1 MTTTQT
7 SAGTATPVT
16 PVTQPRARRTA
27 ERAWVRMRELVTETY
42 DRRKEV
48 SDTLGMSYAKAK
60 ALRHIAAG
68 PLTMRELAQRLV
80 TDRPYATLLVDD
92 LERRE
97 LVERTPHPDDRRCKL
112 VKVTETGQ
120 AAAAVATRILQEPP
134 PELLGLPESE
144 LAALDAILAGLA
156 SA

>member
-1 MTTTQT
+1 MTTTET
-7 SAGTATPVT
+7 SA
-16 PVTQPRARRTA
+16 QARQTA

-42 DRRKEV
+42 DRRKQV
-48 SDTLGMSYAKAK
+48 SDTLGMSFAKAK

-97 LVERTPHPDDRRCKL
+97 LVERTMHPGDRRCKL
-112 VKVTETGQ
+112 VKVTPAGQ

-134 PELLGLPESE
+134 PELLGLPEPDLAVLDE
-144 LAALDAILAGLA
+144 ILARLAAG
-156 SA
+156 